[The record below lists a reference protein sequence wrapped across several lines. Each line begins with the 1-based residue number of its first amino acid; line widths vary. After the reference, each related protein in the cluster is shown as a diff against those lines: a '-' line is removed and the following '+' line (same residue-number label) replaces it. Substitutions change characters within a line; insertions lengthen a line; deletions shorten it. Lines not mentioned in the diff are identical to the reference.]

1 MRTQIIYER
10 LKKYDKTND
19 SDGQLKNCLKRS
31 ATLPARTFQLHII
44 SESTEN
50 REKPIKMA
58 SEDLLQPGHVVKE
71 RWKVLR
77 KIGGGGF
84 GEIYEGQ
91 DMITREQVAL
101 KVESAR
107 QPKQV
112 LKMEVA
118 VLKKLQ
124 GKEHVC
130 RFIGCG
136 RNDRFNYVV
145 MQLQGKNLAELR
157 RAQPRGTFSLS
168 TTLRLGLQMLKA
180 IESIH
185 SGYKAIKL
193 FYWRLPYNARR
204 VYMLDFGL
212 ARQYTTGSGE
222 VRCPRVAAGFRGT
235 VRYASTNA
243 HRNREMGRHDDLW
256 SLFYMLVEFVNG
268 QLPWR
273 KIKDKEQVGLMKEKY
288 DHRLLL
294 KHLPSDLKEFLEH
307 IETLSYADKPD
318 YSMLSS
324 LFERCMKRR
333 GIKES
338 DPYDWEKTE
347 QLKTNTSQNGA
358 QTHGNLTNITSN
370 ASRTDFIIKKSSVA
384 IPMKPVT
391 EKNSN
396 ITAAEI
402 KKIESPPQQAQAN
415 TGLYKVQKVPSEA
428 TINSQK
434 NQISQNRPTPPQLIL
449 CSNRRS
455 ASQIDTHPRDPNQ
468 SKKNSKIRI
477 SSVWSSTQRLSVLR
491 ASGAKPPGDEHS
503 VTQYAVIDDD
513 NVSVWEKEVEQL
525 QFDDSEETDNE
536 WKGENQSLNQKDK
549 TSGISVSQPNLII
562 EVLIEKNSID
572 KEISQKKNQ
581 KKKSTLNISGI
592 ENYKHLHEF
601 LPRCWSVPVLGA
613 FIRSDLKPPLIQ
625 QAAFD
630 KLIYKMDILRNVGI
644 RESVDM
650 KKPKIERKIS
660 LPNIRLDDRL
670 FDEKAISGRLE
681 IRVLPEKEKET
692 PLLSDLTPVNNY

>member
-1 MRTQIIYER
+1 
-10 LKKYDKTND
+10 
-19 SDGQLKNCLKRS
+19 
-31 ATLPARTFQLHII
+31 
-44 SESTEN
+44 
-50 REKPIKMA
+50 
-58 SEDLLQPGHVVKE
+58 
-71 RWKVLR
+71 
-77 KIGGGGF
+77 
-84 GEIYEGQ
+84 
-91 DMITREQVAL
+91 MITREQVAL

-185 SGYKAIKL
+185 SVGFLHRDIKPSN
-193 FYWRLPYNARR
+193 FSIGRLPYNARR

-318 YSMLSS
+318 YSVSYMYIKKDKLPKKYGFYFQMLSS

-513 NVSVWEKEVEQL
+513 NVSVVGKGGGAAVTLASQWKS

-630 KLIYKMDILRNVGI
+630 KLV
-644 RESVDM
+644 
-650 KKPKIERKIS
+650 KKKLQNKKK
-660 LPNIRLDDRL
+660 L
-670 FDEKAISGRLE
+670 K
-681 IRVLPEKEKET
+681 
-692 PLLSDLTPVNNY
+692 LTF